1 MYPHGG
7 APCGWSPHSVGR
19 SRSAALAHSRRLT
32 PRSPLFQPHAPGQR
46 GSSRAGHQ
54 GRRLLVPGADV
65 KAVVCKGPCQAAVED
80 VPEPVIK
87 HPGDGCTKVLLH
99 PAAP

>member
-1 MYPHGG
+1 
-7 APCGWSPHSVGR
+7 
-19 SRSAALAHSRRLT
+19 
-32 PRSPLFQPHAPGQR
+32 
-46 GSSRAGHQ
+46 
-54 GRRLLVPGADV
+54 V